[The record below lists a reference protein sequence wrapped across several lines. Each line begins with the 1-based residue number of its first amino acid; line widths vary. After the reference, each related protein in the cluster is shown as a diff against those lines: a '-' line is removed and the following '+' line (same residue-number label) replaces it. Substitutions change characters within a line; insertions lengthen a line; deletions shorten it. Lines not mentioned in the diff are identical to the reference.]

1 MVSHAIFVTISILLV
16 VIGLSSFP
24 FTAEDTLLWLSWG
37 VVITAVTSMSYVFIS
52 MNRDRI
58 LSLLAGTTPGKFT
71 WTGDFTTHLVIYALI
86 PVLGLL
92 SISFPEALRGPVS
105 WLGRLLGHHT

>member
-1 MVSHAIFVTISILLV
+1 MIA
-16 VIGLSSFP
+16 
-24 FTAEDTLLWLSWG
+24 
-37 VVITAVTSMSYVFIS
+37 AVTSMSYVFIS

-71 WTGDFTTHLVIYALI
+71 WTGDFTTHLVIYGLI

-105 WLGRLLGHHT
+105 WLGSLLGHHT